1 MALTIGDVGV
11 FLFDPLQ
18 PLTLWEFVQV
28 TSDGVYIFK
37 CSTPILYRHIDP
49 DVAQQDFW
57 VILPAS
63 E

>member
-28 TSDGVYIFK
+28 TSDGAHIFK
-37 CSTPILYRHIDP
+37 CSTPILYRHLDP
-49 DVAQQDFW
+49 DVALKDFW
-57 VILPAS
+57 RLLPAA

>member
-28 TSDGVYIFK
+28 TSDGAHIFK
-37 CSTPILYRHIDP
+37 CSTPILYRHLDP
-49 DVAQQDFW
+49 DVARQDFW
-57 VILPAS
+57 RLLPAS

>member
-1 MALTIGDVGV
+1 MALKLGDVGV

-57 VILPAS
+57 VILPAT

>member
-28 TSDGVYIFK
+28 TSDGAHIFK

>member
-28 TSDGVYIFK
+28 TSDGSHIFK
-37 CSTPILYRHIDP
+37 CSTPILYRHLDP

-57 VILPAS
+57 VILPTS